1 MIKNLEKLLQFLPL
15 GYLYLIILGILKQSL
30 LYNQL
35 GVNILNYSSVMDILL
50 GPIAD
55 LTANISLIIAV
66 IMIVTLTLALS
77 FYVIK
82 NTDKRITQK
91 LVGLKTDDIS
101 TAKENQNKIKNR
113 FLLAMAV
120 FLLSFFLGFG
130 WGSGAKIAKKIKS
143 NQLEFLSILKFNTGE
158 KQQIYLIGSNSL
170 YYFYVTKENKNVKI
184 APITAIKEIELQPKL

>member
-66 IMIVTLTLALS
+66 IMIVT
-77 FYVIK
+77 
-82 NTDKRITQK
+82 
-91 LVGLKTDDIS
+91 
-101 TAKENQNKIKNR
+101 
-113 FLLAMAV
+113 
-120 FLLSFFLGFG
+120 
-130 WGSGAKIAKKIKS
+130 
-143 NQLEFLSILKFNTGE
+143 
-158 KQQIYLIGSNSL
+158 
-170 YYFYVTKENKNVKI
+170 
-184 APITAIKEIELQPKL
+184 

>member
-30 LYNQL
+30 LYNLL

-77 FYVIK
+77 FYVSK

-130 WGSGAKIAKKIKS
+130 WCSGAKIAKKIKS

>member
-77 FYVIK
+77 FYVSK

-130 WGSGAKIAKKIKS
+130 WCSGAKIAKKIKS

-170 YYFYVTKENKNVKI
+170 YYFYVTKENKNV
-184 APITAIKEIELQPKL
+184 

>member
-77 FYVIK
+77 FYVSK

-130 WGSGAKIAKKIKS
+130 WCSRAKIAKKIKS

>member
-1 MIKNLEKLLQFLPL
+1 MVKLQAETIF
-15 GYLYLIILGILKQSL
+15 S
-30 LYNQL
+30 
-35 GVNILNYSSVMDILL
+35 
-50 GPIAD
+50 
-55 LTANISLIIAV
+55 
-66 IMIVTLTLALS
+66 
-77 FYVIK
+77 
-82 NTDKRITQK
+82 
-91 LVGLKTDDIS
+91 
-101 TAKENQNKIKNR
+101 